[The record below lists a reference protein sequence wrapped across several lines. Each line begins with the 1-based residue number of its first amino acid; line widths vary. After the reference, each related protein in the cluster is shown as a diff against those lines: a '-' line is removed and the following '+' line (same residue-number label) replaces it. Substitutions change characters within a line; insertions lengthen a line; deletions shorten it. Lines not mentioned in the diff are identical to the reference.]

1 MVPEYPIKLFSV
13 QHLMFLAVTVPAAV
27 IIGSFL
33 AKKLGFNKKVIWVCA
48 VIGLLCELQ
57 RIFFFIEGTAADGFR
72 LPGHQLPFNA
82 CPFQVVLIVILAL
95 SQKPEEHRKL
105 LSFMYPMMVFGGFL
119 GMLLA
124 GEALSRHGL
133 SDFAT
138 YRFFFYH
145 MMVIS
150 LGLYLYLSKP
160 FKYSLRDYGMSL
172 FLTFC
177 SMIMGIWVNA
187 FFGWEPRANHMFL
200 VRPPADGLPI
210 LNLNHGW
217 GAYIF
222 GISCLGFI
230 LITLAYLPVIIR
242 AIRGKLTVKTS
253 EAHG

>member
-1 MVPEYPIKLFSV
+1 MLTEVRYPIALFSI
-13 QHLMFLAVTVPAAV
+13 QHLMFLAVTVPIAA
-27 IIGSFL
+27 IIASFL

-48 VIGLLCELQ
+48 IIGLLCELL
-57 RIFFFIEGTAADGFR
+57 RIVFFIEGSTADGFR
-72 LPGHQLPFNA
+72 LPGHQLPLNA

-105 LSFMYPMMVFGGFL
+105 LSYMYPMMVCGGFL

-124 GEALSRHGL
+124 GEALSYHGL

-160 FKYSLRDYGMSL
+160 FQYSIREYGTSM

-177 SMIMGIWVNA
+177 SMFLGIWANA
-187 FFGWEPRANHMFL
+187 FFGWEPRANHMFI
-200 VRPPADGLPI
+200 VRPPAEGLPI

-217 GAYIF
+217 LVYLINLSW
-222 GISCLGFI
+222 IGFV
-230 LITLAYLPVIIR
+230 LITLCYLSVIIK
-242 AIRGKLTVKTS
+242 AIKEKLKAKARG
-253 EAHG
+253 